1 MERFPAS
8 VTFHLIVAIILSAV
22 SVPGLA
28 SEGTLYV
35 GWAEVVITPPREVAL
50 VGQKRPRIAGRA
62 RDPLTATVLA
72 LETKQDGRSLEQAVM
87 ISCDL
92 GYIRQVTE
100 EGLRRSVSQELKDL
114 DPEKVFLHATHT
126 HTAPGQVDGTFSVW
140 WGDEPPPVAMSSSE
154 YGRWLVDRLSEGLV
168 KAWQSRKPTGM
179 SWGLGQAV
187 VGHNRRAVYR
197 NGESVMY
204 GDTRRED
211 FIGIEGFEDPG
222 VPMLFFWNDQEELTG
237 VVINVA
243 VPSQETEGI
252 SEVSADFWHEVR
264 QEVRKRHQAD
274 WFIFPQC
281 AASGDI
287 SPHLMFRKRAEQIML
302 DRKGISSRQEIALRI
317 ADALDAV
324 LPYSKSGIKRR
335 LQLTH
340 RILHLDLPRADPSR
354 KPPYPIDGGG
364 TFRFHV
370 MRVGDVAL
378 VSVPFELYLEYSIR
392 IQARSPAVLTFTVQL
407 ASQLAGYLPTTE
419 AVAGGGYSADQF
431 LVGPEGGD
439 VLVDEVLKTIHSLFQ

>member
-1 MERFPAS
+1 MKRFPAS
-8 VTFHLIVAIILSAV
+8 APCQLIVAVTLSAF
-22 SVPGLA
+22 SAPGLA
-28 SEGTLYV
+28 SEGTLHV
-35 GWAEVVITPPREVAL
+35 GWAAVEITPPREVAL
-50 VGQKRPRIAGRA
+50 VGQMHPRIAGRA

-72 LETKQDGRSLEQAVM
+72 LETKRDGRSLEQAVM

-100 EGLRRSVSQELKDL
+100 EGLRRSAARELKDL

-140 WGDEPPPVAMSSSE
+140 WGDEPPAVAMSSTE
-154 YGRWLVDRLSEGLV
+154 YGQWLVDRLSDGLA
-168 KAWQSRKPTGM
+168 KAWQSRKPAGM

-197 NGESVMY
+197 SGESVMY
-204 GDTRRED
+204 GDTSRGD

-222 VPMLFFWNDQEELTG
+222 VPMLFFWNDREELTG
-237 VVINVA
+237 VVINLA
-243 VPSQETEGI
+243 TPSQETEGL

-264 QEVRKRHQAD
+264 QEVRKRHQPG

-302 DRKGISSRQEIALRI
+302 ERKGVSSRQEIALRI

-324 LPYSKSGIKRR
+324 LPYAEAGLKKKLPLR
-335 LQLTH
+335 H
-340 RILHLDLPRADPSR
+340 KILHLDLPRASPSR
-354 KPPYPIDGGG
+354 EPPYPIDGGG
-364 TFRFHV
+364 RFRVHV
-370 MRVGDVAL
+370 IRLGDVAL

-439 VLVDEVLKTIHSLFQ
+439 VLVEEVLKAIHSLFR

>member
-1 MERFPAS
+1 MKRITAAAPWHLIIALTFLAFPA
-8 VTFHLIVAIILSAV
+8 
-22 SVPGLA
+22 PGLA
-28 SEGTLYV
+28 SDGTLFV

-50 VGQKRPRIAGRA
+50 VGQMHPRIAGRA

-100 EGLRRSVSQELKDL
+100 EGVRRSISRNLKDL

-140 WGDEPPPVAMSSSE
+140 WGDEPPAVAMSSSE
-154 YGRWLVDRLSEGLV
+154 YGRWLVDRLGEGV
-168 KAWQSRKPTGM
+168 AKAWRSRKPAGM
-179 SWGLGQAV
+179 SWGLGRAV

-197 NGESVMY
+197 GGESVMY

-211 FIGIEGFEDPG
+211 FIGIEGFADPG
-222 VPMLFFWNDQEELTG
+222 VPMLFFWNGEEKLTG

-243 VPSQETEGI
+243 APSQETEGL
-252 SEVSADFWHEVR
+252 SEVSADFWNEVR
-264 QEVRKRHQAD
+264 EEVRKRHQAG

-302 DRKGISSRQEIALRI
+302 ERKGISSRREIGLRL
-317 ADALDAV
+317 ADALDDV
-324 LPYSKSGIKRR
+324 LPYAKSGLKKRLPFR
-335 LQLTH
+335 H
-340 RILHLDLPRADPSR
+340 KVLHLDLPRADPSR
-354 KPPYPIDGGG
+354 EPPYPIDGGG
-364 TFRFHV
+364 KFRVHV
-370 MRVGDVAL
+370 IRLGDVAL

-407 ASQLAGYLPTTE
+407 SSQLAGYLPTTE
-419 AVAGGGYSADQF
+419 AVAGGGYSADRF

-439 VLVDEVLKTIHSLFQ
+439 VLVDEILKAIHSLFQ

>member
-1 MERFPAS
+1 MKRIPVAAPC
-8 VTFHLIVAIILSAV
+8 HLVIALTLLAFSAR
-22 SVPGLA
+22 GLA
-28 SEGTLYV
+28 SAGKLHV
-35 GWAEVVITPPREVAL
+35 GWAEVEITPPREVAL
-50 VGQKRPRIAGRA
+50 VGQMHPRIAGRA

-100 EGLRRSVSQELKDL
+100 EGLRRSISQELKDL

-126 HTAPGQVDGTFSVW
+126 HTAPGQVDGTFGVW
-140 WGDEPPPVAMSSSE
+140 WGDEPPAVAMSSTE
-154 YGRWLVDRLSEGLV
+154 YGRWLVDRLGEGV
-168 KAWQSRKPTGM
+168 VNAWQSREPAGM

-197 NGESVMY
+197 SGESVMY
-204 GDTRRED
+204 GDTGRED

-222 VPMLFFWNDQEELTG
+222 VPMLFFWNDRGELAG
-237 VVINVA
+237 VVINLA
-243 VPSQETEGI
+243 APSQETEGL

-264 QEVRKRHQAD
+264 QEVRKRHQPG

-302 DRKGISSRQEIALRI
+302 ERKGISSRQEIALRI

-324 LPYSKSGIKRR
+324 LPYSKSGLKKSLHIRHKV
-335 LQLTH
+335 
-340 RILHLDLPRADPSR
+340 LHLDLPRADPSR
-354 KPPYPIDGGG
+354 EPPYPIDGGG
-364 TFRFHV
+364 KFRVHV
-370 MRVGDVAL
+370 IRLGDLAL

-407 ASQLAGYLPTTE
+407 ASQLAGYLPTRE
-419 AVAGGGYSADQF
+419 AVAGGGYSADRF

-439 VLVDEVLKTIHSLFQ
+439 VLVDEVLKAIDSLFR

>member
-1 MERFPAS
+1 MKQFPAAVS
-8 VTFHLIVAIILSAV
+8 RHLIIAVTLSAF
-22 SVPGLA
+22 SAPSLA

-50 VGQKRPRIAGRA
+50 VGQKRPRISGQA

-72 LETKQDGRSLEQAVM
+72 LETKQEGRSLEQAVM
-87 ISCDL
+87 INL
-92 GYIRQVTE
+92 
-100 EGLRRSVSQELKDL
+100 
-114 DPEKVFLHATHT
+114 A
-126 HTAPGQVDGTFSVW
+126 A
-140 WGDEPPPVAMSSSE
+140 
-154 YGRWLVDRLSEGLV
+154 
-168 KAWQSRKPTGM
+168 
-179 SWGLGQAV
+179 
-187 VGHNRRAVYR
+187 
-197 NGESVMY
+197 
-204 GDTRRED
+204 
-211 FIGIEGFEDPG
+211 
-222 VPMLFFWNDQEELTG
+222 
-237 VVINVA
+237 
-243 VPSQETEGI
+243 PSQETEGI

-264 QEVRKRHQAD
+264 QEVRNRHTAD

-302 DRKGISSRQEIALRI
+302 ERKGISSRQEIALRI
-317 ADALDAV
+317 ADALDTV
-324 LPYSKSGIKRR
+324 LPYSKSGIKRK
-335 LQLTH
+335 LQLAH

-364 TFRFHV
+364 KFRVHV

-439 VLVDEVLKTIHSLFQ
+439 VLVEEVLKTIHSLFRSGI